1 MSRKA
6 FSGPVTDTSTVLS
19 DMGEIGDKRFVDGQT
34 YRLVYAAT
42 TQAANAILALD
53 STDATMASYTVQA
66 LPASSSPFWGI
77 NATGATLA
85 SGTYFWSL
93 VEGPYVANSDLMGN
107 LSATT
112 TEKYLAIDS
121 DKKIGLMGTVTSD
134 ATSPVVGASIVAV
147 TSVDSTQGTPT
158 IYIKG
163 LGA

>member
-6 FSGPVTDTSTVLS
+6 FSGGVTDTSTVLS
-19 DMGEIGDKRFVDGQT
+19 NMGEIGDKRFVGGQT
-34 YRLVYAAT
+34 YRLVYCAT

-53 STDATMASYTVQA
+53 STDAALASYTVQSI
-66 LPASSSPFWGI
+66 PASSSPFWGI

-93 VEGPYVANSDLMGN
+93 CEGPYVADSDLIGN
-107 LSATT
+107 VAAVT
-112 TEKYLAIDS
+112 TEKYLSIDS
-121 DKKIGLMGTVTSD
+121 DLKMSLMGTVTSD
-134 ATSPVVGASIVAV
+134 HTSPYVGASIAAV

-163 LGA
+163 LGG

>member
-6 FSGPVTDTSTVLS
+6 FAGGVTDTSTTLS
-19 DMGEIGDKRFVDGQT
+19 NMGEVGDKRFVGGKT

-42 TQAANAILALD
+42 TQAAKALLALD
-53 STDATMASYTVQA
+53 STDAAMASYTVQA
-66 LPASSSPFWGI
+66 MPASSAPFWGI
-77 NATGATLA
+77 NDTGATLA

-93 VEGPYVANSDLMGN
+93 VEGPFVADSTVIGN
-107 LSATT
+107 LSAVT
-112 TEKYLAIDS
+112 TEKHLAIDS
-121 DKKIGLMGTVTSD
+121 DIKISLMGTVTSN
-134 ATSPVVGASIVAV
+134 ATSPVIGASIAAI